1 MRFEKYR
8 HILVSV
14 TASALLAAGLVSFV
28 PTSEAQITP
37 APVVVASA
45 DHSNTYRETRTPASR
60 GEARKP
66 LEKKLAPV
74 AKVEKKKAQKP
85 APAPA
90 KPKPASKPQ
99 KSNSSWAAGDWER
112 FSPHIRAAAE
122 CVARHESWNAG
133 LWVAKNPYSSA
144 SGAFQFID
152 GTWRASA
159 KRAGVGQQ
167 YARAYLAPPR
177 VQASVF
183 AYVWRT
189 SPSAWNGTGCPG
201 T

>member
-66 LEKKLAPV
+66 LEKNLAPV

-90 KPKPASKPQ
+90 KPKPARSPTHPGLLATGKGLARTFAQQRSVSHVTNRGMLAFGWRRIPILLPLAR
-99 KSNSSWAAGDWER
+99 SNSLTAPGEHLPSER
-112 FSPHIRAAAE
+112 
-122 CVARHESWNAG
+122 V
-133 LWVAKNPYSSA
+133 
-144 SGAFQFID
+144 
-152 GTWRASA
+152 
-159 KRAGVGQQ
+159 
-167 YARAYLAPPR
+167 
-177 VQASVF
+177 
-183 AYVWRT
+183 
-189 SPSAWNGTGCPG
+189 
-201 T
+201 